1 MSTIRRN
8 TLLFFSF
15 LLLTTAFAATSIDW
29 TEIPLTLSCI
39 EIDGKPRPCDCKCE
53 AEYKNV
59 IAEDG
64 YSRICV
70 ISMSGLINGWQ
81 PRLNYGPV
89 GWAEPKAGECVV
101 ERPDYNPDPPDPTSA
116 PTPEEEKL
124 QHYLTMMALCENEE
138 AMKELGEKD
147 EKMAKDLKVLCDKTP
162 EEKKALGDHYGL
174 LAVCGD
180 EEAMK
185 KMGEKDE
192 KTAKDMKAL
201 CEKFAAH

>member
-1 MSTIRRN
+1 
-8 TLLFFSF
+8 
-15 LLLTTAFAATSIDW
+15 
-29 TEIPLTLSCI
+29 
-39 EIDGKPRPCDCKCE
+39 
-53 AEYKNV
+53 
-59 IAEDG
+59 
-64 YSRICV
+64 
-70 ISMSGLINGWQ
+70 
-81 PRLNYGPV
+81 
-89 GWAEPKAGECVV
+89 
-101 ERPDYNPDPPDPTSA
+101 
-116 PTPEEEKL
+116 
-124 QHYLTMMALCENEE
+124 MMALCENEE